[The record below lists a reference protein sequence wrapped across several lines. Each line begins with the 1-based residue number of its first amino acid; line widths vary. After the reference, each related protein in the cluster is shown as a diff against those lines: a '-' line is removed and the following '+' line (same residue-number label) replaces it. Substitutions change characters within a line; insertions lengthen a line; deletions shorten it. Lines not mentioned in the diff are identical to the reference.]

1 MAKKSLI
8 EKECRYG
15 VDIPIVTFEKPE
27 WINVGYFRSKKEALK
42 FAQENFGADKN
53 GNVNL
58 VRPL

>member
-8 EKECRYG
+8 EKGYKYA
-15 VDIPIVTFEKPE
+15 VDVPISDYDLNE
-27 WINVGYFRSKKEALK
+27 WENVCYFKSKEEALK